1 MKSSTFRANWLQ
13 LRASIQLGVENNLC
27 MIGEYFMDS
36 MYRGEDIQIR
46 KGTVGRKIAAKSM
59 YATGR
64 KFRPFIWQANVSQR
78 SAHQLS
84 ILSQETVF
92 VEGFWF
98 LYFRTLETHIANES
112 ETLWRIQ
119 PSCCLCYDCMCSA
132 DSSNKLSSNPSNP
145 RDQRPSKLVKQ
156 SQGSASAN
164 KSVAQFKGRNLRTW
178 AQNNHKKNTLTGP
191 CSLRCFQSNIIKHP
205 LFQFLFLQRHTTSIH
220 KCSDVLCILCISPR
234 HARSHCELQPCSCN
248 ISRGEICGA
257 SRSKYVRKAPAR
269 ASPPAVSC

>member
-36 MYRGEDIQIR
+36 MCRGEDIQIR

-84 ILSQETVF
+84 ILSRETVF
-92 VEGFWF
+92 VEGFSF

-112 ETLWRIQ
+112 ETLWKIQ

-132 DSSNKLSSNPSNP
+132 NSSNKLSSKSLKSQRSTSVEAGEAKP
-145 RDQRPSKLVKQ
+145 RICFSKQKRR
-156 SQGSASAN
+156 S
-164 KSVAQFKGRNLRTW
+164 FKGRNLRTW
-178 AQNNHKKNTLTGP
+178 AQNNHEKNTLTGP
-191 CSLRCFQSNIIKHP
+191 CSLRCSNQTYNQTS
-205 LFQFLFLQRHTTSIH
+205 LFQCLFLQRHTTSAVM
-220 KCSDVLCILCISPR
+220 CYASYL
-234 HARSHCELQPCSCN
+234 ARDTLE
-248 ISRGEICGA
+248 
-257 SRSKYVRKAPAR
+257 VMWAPAL
-269 ASPPAVSC
+269 